1 MRSRTCSPW
10 ARTSSPSTQ
19 AAPSLTG
26 SKPVSIL
33 MRVVLPLPFGPMKP
47 KISPGSTR
55 RLTRSTAVKSP
66 KRRVRPSARMAAW
79 FPFVPEAIS
88 LLPQGHVSG
97 HAGAQPP
104 ARVGH
109 AHLDA
114 EHLVDALGTR
124 LDVARQEFG
133 LLVDLLHLA
142 GEGFAGKGIHAQLGP
157 LADAHAADDGFRDVD
172 ADVKLAGFEQRGDG
186 GVGRNQVARTDVE
199 HLDGG
204 VGRGDHLALAVAGLG
219 VAQVGARGGDVF
231 HTEAPLHALA
241 DGFGLAVA
249 GFGRRHGF
257 RSVAALELG
266 VALAGVFKP
275 RPCHL
280 PSGLGVVALLAG
292 EDALVRSEERRGG
305 EEGR

>member
-88 LLPQGHVSG
+88 LLPQGHVGG
-97 HAGAQPP
+97 HASAQPP

-114 EHLVDALGTR
+114 EHLADAL
-124 LDVARQEFG
+124 
-133 LLVDLLHLA
+133 
-142 GEGFAGKGIHAQLGP
+142 
-157 LADAHAADDGFRDVD
+157 AADDGFRDVD

-204 VGRGDHLALAVAGLG
+204 VGRGDHLALAVAMSSP
-219 VAQVGARGGDVF
+219 R
-231 HTEAPLHALA
+231 
-241 DGFGLAVA
+241 
-249 GFGRRHGF
+249 
-257 RSVAALELG
+257 
-266 VALAGVFKP
+266 KP
-275 RPCHL
+275 RSP
-280 PSGLGVVALLAG
+280 
-292 EDALVRSEERRGG
+292 RSRTASAWR
-305 EEGR
+305 